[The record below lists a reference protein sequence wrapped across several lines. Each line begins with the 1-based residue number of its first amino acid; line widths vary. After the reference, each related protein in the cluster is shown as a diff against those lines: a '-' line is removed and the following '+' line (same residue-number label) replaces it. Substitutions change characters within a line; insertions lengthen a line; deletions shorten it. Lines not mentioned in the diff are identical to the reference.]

1 MHLLDSIVGLEKFI
15 ETILKSWDGEAWFFA
30 FFSEDSF
37 ISIKQFEINRWC
49 DMINS
54 TELTFKWDW
63 LFFYTFMDS
72 FKNLNEDVKLSLQS
86 KLHLDISQLS
96 FTHT

>member
-1 MHLLDSIVGLEKFI
+1 
-15 ETILKSWDGEAWFFA
+15 
-30 FFSEDSF
+30 
-37 ISIKQFEINRWC
+37 
-49 DMINS
+49 MINS
-54 TELTFKWDW
+54 TKLTFKWDW

-72 FKNLNEDVKLSLQS
+72 FKNLNEDIKLSLQS